1 VGEESLKPGST
12 PTGAVFLSYASQDAQ
27 PARKICD
34 ALRAAGIEVWFD
46 QRELRGGDVWD
57 QKIRRQIHDCALF
70 VPLISANTAS
80 RREGY
85 FRLEW
90 DLADQRT
97 HRMARD
103 QTFIVPICLD
113 ATPGAGTD
121 VPESFHRVQW
131 TRLPTGETPPEFAEG
146 IKRLLSPNS
155 ATTASF
161 SLPAGAASGAAPF
174 PSTRGQSAPSRY
186 ALPIA
191 LAVLVLA
198 VLAYLLTN
206 KPWISKPAAPV
217 VVSNAASS
225 SGAAPPTDFAP
236 PPHSVAVLPFV
247 NMSGDKSQE
256 YFSDGLTEEILN
268 SLARIGELQVSARTS
283 SFSFKGK
290 DVDLA
295 TVGHKLNVGS
305 VLEGS
310 VRRSGQTIR
319 VTAQLNNAMTGFHL
333 WSQTYDR
340 NLGDV
345 LTLQT
350 EIATSVTNALKVT
363 LLGSA
368 AGKVELGGTHNA
380 KAFDAYL
387 RGLRLMRVATSRAE
401 ALRPLEAFSEAINL
415 DADFGLAYA
424 ARSLAQSDYVTQW
437 APMVVRRETP
447 GKARLDAERA
457 IVLAPDLGEAHAALA
472 RFLVTFA
479 LDYPEAWKE
488 SERAVTLSPGSATV
502 LYEYSQYAALMGKSG
517 AAIDAARRFVTLD
530 PLNALSH
537 RTLGDALWFGRRYND
552 AIAAYQ
558 DAIAVD
564 PTAPE
569 AYGRRG
575 LAYYA
580 LGSYQAAKTACE
592 AQADNWESWLCLAMT
607 DEKLGLHA
615 VSEVQLRRLENFGG
629 DALAYQYAQIEAQRG
644 HSTEAI
650 NWLDSALR
658 LRDPGFR
665 RLKTDPL
672 MDPIRN
678 EPRFQAIERE
688 LKFPD

>member
-1 VGEESLKPGST
+1 MAGESPKSAST
-12 PTGAVFLSYASQDAQ
+12 PTGAVFLSYASQDAEAA
-27 PARKICD
+27 ARICA

-46 QRELRGGDVWD
+46 QSELRGGDAWD
-57 QKIRRQIHDCALF
+57 QNIRREIHDCALF
-70 VPLISANTAS
+70 IAIVSQHTQERL
-80 RREGY
+80 EGY
-85 FRLEW
+85 FRHEW
-90 DLADQRT
+90 KLAIERT
-97 HRMARD
+97 HHMAEQKPFLVPVVVDATRDQDAIVPDLFKEVQWARLPGGETRPEFVARIRQLLSRDSAHLPAMAR
-103 QTFIVPICLD
+103 
-113 ATPGAGTD
+113 
-121 VPESFHRVQW
+121 
-131 TRLPTGETPPEFAEG
+131 
-146 IKRLLSPNS
+146 
-155 ATTASF
+155 TTALVRSGKL
-161 SLPAGAASGAAPF
+161 SRLKPLWLGVGIVVAALG
-174 PSTRGQSAPSRY
+174 
-186 ALPIA
+186 
-191 LAVLVLA
+191 
-198 VLAYLLTN
+198 AYLLAE
-206 KPWISKPAAPV
+206 KPWTVKPVPSAQRAT
-217 VVSNAASS
+217 S
-225 SGAAPPTDFAP
+225 TDTPMAFNP
-236 PPHSVAVLPFV
+236 PPHSIAVLPFV
-247 NMSGDKSQE
+247 NMSGDKNQE

-319 VTAQLNNAMTGFHL
+319 VTAQLNNAMTGFHV

-345 LTLQT
+345 LRLQT
-350 EIATSVTNALKVT
+350 EIATSVTNALKVS

-368 AGKVELGGTHNA
+368 AGKVELGGTHNP

-401 ALRPLEAFSEAINL
+401 ALRPLEAFGEAINL

-457 IVLAPDLGEAHAALA
+457 IALAPDLGEAHAALA

-502 LYEYSQYAALMGKSG
+502 LYEYSQHAALMGKSG

-537 RTLGDALWFGRRYND
+537 RTLGDALWFARRYND
-552 AIAAYQ
+552 AISAYQ

-580 LGSYQAAKTACE
+580 LGSYQTAKTACE

-615 VSEVQLRRLENFGG
+615 VSEVQLRRLENFAG
-629 DALAYQYAQIEAQRG
+629 DAVAYQYAQIEAQRG
-644 HSTEAI
+644 HSTQAI
-650 NWLDSALR
+650 KWLDSALR

-688 LKFPD
+688 LNFPN